1 MSTSDERF
9 PGEFHE
15 IAERLRTGR
24 PQATA
29 LELDR
34 VKVQVRNRV
43 VRASTNKG
51 SFMKSR
57 LAITSMLVV
66 GLLMSMGGAGL
77 AISGGSGS
85 GSASVAQY
93 QPKTVSGG
101 GVLGVVNSGNK
112 HNNNECTETSNGT
125 SGTEGTSNSGSECA
139 PATVRQ
145 VAATSS
151 GSLPFTG
158 YAGGAALILGLGL
171 LLGGV
176 LLRRQT
182 HVE

>member
-9 PGEFHE
+9 PGELSE

-24 PQATA
+24 PQVTA

-34 VKVQVRNRV
+34 VKTQVRNRA
-43 VRASTNKG
+43 VRTSTNKG

-57 LAITSMLVV
+57 LAITAMLVV

-101 GVLGVVNSGNK
+101 GVLGVVNKPANTPGNTPQ
-112 HNNNECTETSNGT
+112 N
-125 SGTEGTSNSGSECA
+125 A
-139 PATVRQ
+139 PAAVRQ